1 MDFIPNENNE
11 NNTTPLHLSTQNI
24 SENLNKQINRDDQIN
39 NLKIENNNLKN
50 ENISLK
56 NEIKT
61 LNNQIQI
68 LIKQI
73 KSYTFELNN
82 KNNTIKNLN
91 YEIVKLNS
99 KKEQF
104 IKKEY
109 MISIQ
114 FISIDQKVDI
124 SIPCLL
130 TDKFVRIEEIIYDK
144 YPEYKDNNT
153 YFTVRGGYVK
163 RFKTIQE
170 NNIRNLD
177 KILLN
182 VYE

>member
-1 MDFIPNENNE
+1 MDFIPNEDNE
-11 NNTTPLHLSTQNI
+11 NNSQLHQSILDIND
-24 SENLNKQINRDDQIN
+24 NRYKQINLNDQIN

-68 LIKQI
+68 LNKQI
-73 KSYTFELNN
+73 KSYTLELNN
-82 KNNTIKNLN
+82 KNNTKKNLN

-109 MISIQ
+109 TISIQ
-114 FISIDQKVDI
+114 FISIFQKVDI